1 VAAGIAVAV
10 GPNAGCWP
18 RTTPPE
24 TTITIATNAAVVIRK
39 AYLITASTRH
49 MAIDIQRTA
58 KRKMETTRAK
68 GRIVPFLRA
77 TGPGTENGA
86 PLHVAFGRGV
96 A

>member
-1 VAAGIAVAV
+1 
-10 GPNAGCWP
+10 
-18 RTTPPE
+18 
-24 TTITIATNAAVVIRK
+24 
-39 AYLITASTRH
+39 